1 VSHWTSDDKYIDH
14 PSAPT
19 GSLGRQLSLADGCFE
34 EVSVSQPHWT
44 IGLEGNLLNVNVV
57 RAGDPFLVADTIRDP
72 DVCSNSPSRDGKLFR
87 KEGRGRHL
95 AERVNQPTR
104 LYHLLSL
111 S

>member
-1 VSHWTSDDKYIDH
+1 MSHWTSDDKYIDH

-44 IGLEGNLLNVNVV
+44 IGLEGNLLNV
-57 RAGDPFLVADTIRDP
+57 ADTIRDP